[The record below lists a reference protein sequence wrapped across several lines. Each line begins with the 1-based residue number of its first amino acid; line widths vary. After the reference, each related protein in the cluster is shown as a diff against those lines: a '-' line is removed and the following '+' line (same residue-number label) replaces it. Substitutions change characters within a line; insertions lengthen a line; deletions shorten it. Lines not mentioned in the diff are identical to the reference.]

1 MILNEELIT
10 LSLVPF
16 MNSDLDIENVILN
29 VASTICNIEYL
40 NEDLNHF
47 IRGIELIIA
56 DKFVETR
63 VIKKTIANLLGGN
76 MQIIEDYA
84 KEYAKEYAE
93 NHTKENNK
101 NIVIRM
107 FNEGL
112 SKEDI
117 ARFTGLDLTFI
128 DKTLSK

>member
-1 MILNEELIT
+1 LNQ
-10 LSLVPF
+10 
-16 MNSDLDIENVILN
+16 
-29 VASTICNIEYL
+29 
-40 NEDLNHF
+40 F

-56 DKFVETR
+56 DKFVETKI
-63 VIKKTIANLLGGN
+63 IKRTVANLLGGN

-93 NHTKENNK
+93 KHTKENNE

-112 SKEDI
+112 TKEDI
-117 ARFTGLDLTFI
+117 ARFTDLDLGFI
-128 DKTLSK
+128 NKTLSK